1 MCFYQGLFAV
11 KLNSQSGITKQ
22 GHLLHWPF
30 CVELK
35 TMIAENRRVK
45 GRYGSL
51 VLLSLKPI
59 RHLKIPTELAI
70 AFKNEEKHL
79 GYLAAK

>member
-35 TMIAENRRVK
+35 TMIAENRSVE

-51 VLLSLKPI
+51 VLLSLKPTG
-59 RHLKIPTELAI
+59 HLKIPTELPLPLKMKRST
-70 AFKNEEKHL
+70 F

>member
-1 MCFYQGLFAV
+1 
-11 KLNSQSGITKQ
+11 
-22 GHLLHWPF
+22 
-30 CVELK
+30 
-35 TMIAENRRVK
+35 MIAENRRVK